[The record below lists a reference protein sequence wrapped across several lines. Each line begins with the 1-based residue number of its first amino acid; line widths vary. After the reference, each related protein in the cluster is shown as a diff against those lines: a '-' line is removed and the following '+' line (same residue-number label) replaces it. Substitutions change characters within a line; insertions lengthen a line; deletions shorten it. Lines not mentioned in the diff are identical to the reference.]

1 MSLRASHVM
10 STVPTS
16 CMQVESTVLPV
27 SIDKVWPKFRA
38 LQLDVMAPT
47 YVTSTKVD
55 GEGVGSI
62 VTVTYTDET
71 VWELRITEISVS
83 CVAYAS
89 NRAPTL
95 NAPNETFA
103 CMSNSM
109 CDNRNE
115 MLCTISLSH
124 KKPFLLSHFTG
135 SQLHN
140 RIRSVVIHSCHG
152 IYGCRG

>member
-83 CVAYAS
+83 CVA
-89 NRAPTL
+89 
-95 NAPNETFA
+95 
-103 CMSNSM
+103 
-109 CDNRNE
+109 
-115 MLCTISLSH
+115 
-124 KKPFLLSHFTG
+124 
-135 SQLHN
+135 
-140 RIRSVVIHSCHG
+140 
-152 IYGCRG
+152 